1 MIVCLCEG
9 VSQRKVADA
18 VAHGA
23 RSLDRL
29 TRATGAGSSCGSC
42 HNALRDL
49 LATHAA
55 AMPSHDRAALS
66 APGLK
71 DAANPR

>member
-9 VSQRKVADA
+9 VSERKVTEA

-29 TRATGAGSSCGSC
+29 ARTTGAGSSCGSC

-49 LATHAA
+49 LAAHAGA
-55 AMPSHDRAALS
+55 QASHDRAALS
-66 APGLK
+66 ASGLK

>member
-9 VSQRKVADA
+9 VSERDIEEAA
-18 VAHGA
+18 AHGA

-29 TRATGAGSSCGSC
+29 ARTTGAGSSCGSC

-49 LATHAA
+49 LAAHANGA
-55 AMPSHDRAALS
+55 PAGDRSRTATT
-66 APGLK
+66 GTI
-71 DAANPR
+71 DTANPR